1 MKKFKI
7 TLESHSHTMKEI
19 SEDYNITDGIYEVEV
34 SDPEN
39 GSEIYQ
45 AVKKKYQKGNNMIKI
60 ITSALL
66 ATMTIT
72 ASCTAN
78 TAWAAPID
86 LGISYM
92 DNRLADEADEA
103 DEAVN
108 RLGDEAV
115 KLSVGSEL
123 NNIKYGAHVVASDG
137 GEASTQKIENAGVYL
152 NIPLRV
158 QGTNFT
164 IAPVITV
171 DYYDDVEETIG
182 GIGLNMS
189 YGISKS
195 IALEAQAT
203 ANRSLDSSNLTGEIY
218 SVGLIKRF

>member
-72 ASCTAN
+72 AITAN

-92 DNRLADEADEA
+92 DNRLA

>member
-1 MKKFKI
+1 
-7 TLESHSHTMKEI
+7 
-19 SEDYNITDGIYEVEV
+19 
-34 SDPEN
+34 
-39 GSEIYQ
+39 
-45 AVKKKYQKGNNMIKI
+45 MIKI

-72 ASCTAN
+72 AITAN

-92 DNRLADEADEA
+92 DNRLG

>member
-72 ASCTAN
+72 AITAN

-92 DNRLADEADEA
+92 DNRLADEAD
-103 DEAVN
+103 N
-108 RLGDEAV
+108 RLADEAV